1 MMMRNGRTQGPGAR
15 QIYEVLRAQILAGAY
30 GDDGALPSSRAL
42 ASELGVARA
51 TVTSA
56 YEQLSAEGFIHSR
69 QGARPKVAAVLDRT
83 PPALPLL
90 TGPAPLP
97 LSCYGE
103 RLALQPVSLAP
114 SVRPGIDFRYGDL
127 AASDFPTP
135 IWRRA
140 ILGALAQ
147 RQDRLSYGH
156 PAGSH
161 RLRRALQGYLWR
173 ARTLRCEAEQII
185 IVNGSQ
191 QGLDLCAR
199 LLLDPGQGVVVENP
213 CYPMARDIFAA
224 AGGKVTPVAADQDGL
239 DTSRLARVEARL
251 AYVTPSHQF
260 PLGSVLS
267 IARRHRLLAWAG
279 TREAYLI
286 EDDYDS
292 EYRYDINPVPP
303 LYGLGN
309 GQNVLYLGTVSKT
322 LSPTLRI
329 GYLVVPS
336 NLAAIFTRAKQIMDR
351 HSPAL
356 EQEALATLLENGA
369 YERHIRRIR
378 RRMAERRNTLLEGLR
393 YRFGDRL
400 AVEGAKAGLH
410 IIAWFRHIPAALETE
425 LIRKATQAGLGL
437 HPLSPLYAA
446 GSSTKPDR
454 AGLVMGYGSLD
465 MRQIKR
471 GVELLAD
478 CVAEVESGG

>member
-1 MMMRNGRTQGPGAR
+1 MAQNRQARGPGAR
-15 QIYEVLRAQILAGAY
+15 QIYEALRAQILAGTY
-30 GDDGALPSSRAL
+30 GDGSALPSSRAL

-56 YEQLSAEGFIHSR
+56 YEQLSAEGFILSR
-69 QGARPKVAAVLDRT
+69 RGARPKVAAVLDRMPPTSPT
-83 PPALPLL
+83 PAGLV
-90 TGPAPLP
+90 PLP
-97 LSCYGE
+97 LSGYGE
-103 RLALQPVSLAP
+103 RLALQPASLSPAT
-114 SVRPGIDFRYGDL
+114 RPAIDFRYGDL

-140 ILGALAQ
+140 LLGALAQ

-173 ARTLRCEAEQII
+173 ARTLRCDAEQII
-185 IVNGSQ
+185 VVNGSQ
-191 QGLDLCAR
+191 QGLDLCTR
-199 LLLDPGQGVVVENP
+199 LLLDPGDGAVIEDP
-213 CYPMARDIFAA
+213 CYPMARDIFRA
-224 AGGKVTPVAADQDGL
+224 AGARITPIAADQDGL
-239 DTSRLARVEARL
+239 DTSRLAHVAARL

-267 IARRHRLLAWAG
+267 IARRHRLLAWAQE
-279 TREAYLI
+279 RDAYLI

-303 LYGLGN
+303 LYGLGD
-309 GQNVLYLGTVSKT
+309 GRNVLYLGTVSKT
-322 LSPTLRI
+322 MSPTLRI

-336 NLAAIFTRAKQIMDR
+336 NLAPVFTRAKQIMDR

-378 RRMAERRNTLLEGLR
+378 RRMAERRNALLDGLR
-393 YRFGDRL
+393 HRFGDRL
-400 AVEGAKAGLH
+400 VLEGAKAGLH
-410 IIAWFRHIPAALETE
+410 IIAWFRHIPAALEGE
-425 LIRKATQAGLGL
+425 LIRKAGQAGLGL
-437 HPLSPLYAA
+437 HPLSPLYAES
-446 GSSTKPDR
+446 SSTKPDR

-465 MRQIKR
+465 VRQIKR

-478 CVAEVESGG
+478 CADAVASGG

>member
-1 MMMRNGRTQGPGAR
+1 MPQNRQARGPGAR
-15 QIYEVLRAQILAGAY
+15 QIYDALRAQILAGTY
-30 GDDGALPSSRAL
+30 GNDGALPSSRAL

-56 YEQLSAEGFIHSR
+56 YEQLSAEGFIRSR
-69 QGARPKVAAVLDRT
+69 RGARPRVVAVLDRT
-83 PPALPLL
+83 PQASPAPA
-90 TGPAPLP
+90 GPVPLP
-97 LSCYGE
+97 LSRYGE
-103 RLALQPVSLAP
+103 RLAVQPAFLPP
-114 SVRPGIDFRYGDL
+114 SARPAVDFRYGDL
-127 AASDFPTP
+127 AVSDFPTP

-147 RQDRLSYGH
+147 RPDRLSYGH
-156 PAGSH
+156 PAGSR

-173 ARTLRCEAEQII
+173 ARALRCETEQII

-191 QGLDLCAR
+191 QGLDLCSR
-199 LLLDPGQGVVVENP
+199 LLLDPGDGAIVEDP
-213 CYPMARDIFAA
+213 CYRMARDIFAA
-224 AGGKVTPVAADQDGL
+224 AGARIMPIAADQDGL
-239 DTSRLARVEARL
+239 DTSRLDDVDARL

-267 IARRHRLLAWAG
+267 IARRHRLLAWAQE
-279 TREAYLI
+279 RDAYLI

-303 LYGLGN
+303 LHGLGN
-309 GQNVLYLGTVSKT
+309 GRNVLYLGTVSKT
-322 LSPTLRI
+322 MSPTLRI

-336 NLAAIFTRAKQIMDR
+336 SLAGIFTHAKQIMDR

-356 EQEALATLLENGA
+356 EQEALATLLESGA

-378 RRMAERRNTLLEGLR
+378 RRMAERRDTLLEGLR
-393 YRFGDRL
+393 QRFGDRL

-410 IIAWFRHIPAALETE
+410 IIAWFRHIPAAHEGE
-425 LIRKATQAGLGL
+425 LIRKANQVGIGL

-446 GSSTKPDR
+446 GSATKPDR
-454 AGLVMGYGSLD
+454 VGLVMGYGSLD
-465 MRQIKR
+465 VRQIRR

-478 CVAEVESGG
+478 CVAEVESRN

>member
-1 MMMRNGRTQGPGAR
+1 MPQNRQARGPRAS
-15 QIYEVLRAQILAGAY
+15 QIYDALRAQILAGTY
-30 GDDGALPSSRAL
+30 GDAGALPSSRAL

-56 YEQLSAEGFIHSR
+56 YEQLSAEGFIRSR
-69 QGARPKVAAVLDRT
+69 QGARPKVAALLDRT
-83 PPALPLL
+83 PPSSPAL
-90 TGPAPLP
+90 TSSAPPP
-97 LSCYGE
+97 LSSYGA
-103 RLALQPVSLAP
+103 RLAQQPASPP
-114 SVRPGIDFRYGDL
+114 SAARPAVDFRYGDL

-147 RQDRLSYGH
+147 RPDRLSYGH
-156 PAGSH
+156 PAGSL

-173 ARTLRCEAEQII
+173 ARALRCEAEQII

-191 QGLDLCAR
+191 QGLDLCSR
-199 LLLDPGQGVVVENP
+199 LLLDPGDGAIVEDP
-213 CYPMARDIFAA
+213 CYRMARDIFAA
-224 AGGKVTPVAADQDGL
+224 AGARVIPIPADQDGL
-239 DTSRLARVEARL
+239 DTSRLDNAAARL

-267 IARRHRLLAWAG
+267 IARRHRLLAWAEE
-279 TREAYLI
+279 RDAYLI

-303 LYGLGN
+303 LHGLGH
-309 GQNVLYLGTVSKT
+309 GRNVLYLGTVSKT
-322 LSPTLRI
+322 MSPTLRI

-336 NLAAIFTRAKQIMDR
+336 GLAAIFTHAKQIMDR

-356 EQEALATLLENGA
+356 EQEALATLLETGA

-378 RRMAERRNTLLEGLR
+378 RRMAERRDTLLEGLR
-393 YRFGDRL
+393 QCFGDRL

-410 IIAWFRHIPAALETE
+410 IIAWFRHIPAALEGE
-425 LIRKATQAGLGL
+425 LIRKAGQVGLGL
-437 HPLSPLYAA
+437 HPLTPLYAA
-446 GSSTKPDR
+446 GSATRPDQ

-465 MRQIKR
+465 VRQIRR
-471 GVELLAD
+471 GVELLAN
-478 CVAEVESGG
+478 CVAEVESGN

>member
-1 MMMRNGRTQGPGAR
+1 MIRNRQARGPGAR
-15 QIYEVLRAQILAGAY
+15 QIYEVLRAQILAGTY
-30 GDDGALPSSRAL
+30 GNDGALPSSRAL

-56 YEQLSAEGFIHSR
+56 YEQLSAEGFVRSR
-69 QGARPKVAAVLDRT
+69 QGARPRVAAVLDRN
-83 PPALPLL
+83 PPISPMV
-90 TGPAPLP
+90 TGPAPLL
-97 LSCYGE
+97 LSRYGE
-103 RLALQPVSLAP
+103 RLALRPVPLP
-114 SVRPGIDFRYGDL
+114 SAARPALDFRYGDL

-140 ILGALAQ
+140 VLGALAQ

-156 PAGSH
+156 PAGSP

-191 QGLDLCAR
+191 QGLDLCTR
-199 LLLDPGQGVVVENP
+199 LLLDPGEGAVVEDP

-224 AGGKVTPVAADQDGL
+224 AGGTITPVAADQDGL
-239 DTSRLARVEARL
+239 DTSRLTDVEARL

-267 IARRHRLLAWAG
+267 IARRHRLLAWA
-279 TREAYLI
+279 EARDAFLI

-303 LYGLGN
+303 LYGLGH

-329 GYLVVPS
+329 GYLVVPA
-336 NLAAIFTRAKQIMDR
+336 NLAAIFTRAKQIIDR

-356 EQEALATLLENGA
+356 EQEALATLLESGA

-378 RRMAERRNTLLEGLR
+378 RRMAERRNALLEGLR
-393 YRFGDRL
+393 YHFGDRL

-410 IIAWFRHIPAALETE
+410 IIAWFRHIPADREEE
-425 LIRKATQAGLGL
+425 LIRKAGQVALGL
-437 HPLSPLYAA
+437 HPLSLLYAA
-446 GSSTKPDR
+446 GSAMRPDR
-454 AGLVMGYGSLD
+454 AGLVMGYGGLD
-465 MRQIKR
+465 VRQIRR
-471 GVELLAD
+471 GVELLAN
-478 CVAEVESGG
+478 CAAEIESGS